1 MVDRVFLD
9 ANVLFSAA
17 YRPNA
22 GLARLWELA
31 EVRLLSSEY
40 ALAEAE
46 HNLDSAEKRSRL
58 AELRRSLEVVSA
70 VARPDPSVPKRVQ
83 LPEKDWPILA
93 AAIHAGATHLLTGDI
108 RDFGPLFEQ
117 TVSGVL
123 ILRPSA
129 CLRQKD

>member
-1 MVDRVFLD
+1 VADRVFLD

-17 YRPNA
+17 YRRNA
-22 GLARLWELA
+22 GLARLWERV

-46 HNLDSAEKRSRL
+46 LNLGSAEQRSRL
-58 AELRRSLEVVSA
+58 AELRRSLEVVPA
-70 VARPDPSVPKRVQ
+70 VALDTSLPEGIE
-83 LPEKDWPILA
+83 LPEKDRPILA

-108 RDFGPLFEQ
+108 RDFGSLFGR

-129 CLRQKD
+129 YVRRRE